1 MYIYN
6 RVNTT
11 MEVIIIQFKEAKE
24 NSSDILNAPQASW
37 KCAENMYY
45 MNVQLSHLSLN
56 LFLLGQTCQPIDPK
70 KYLLK

>member
-6 RVNTT
+6 LVNTT

-24 NSSDILNAPQASW
+24 NSSDILNAPQR
-37 KCAENMYY
+37 
-45 MNVQLSHLSLN
+45 
-56 LFLLGQTCQPIDPK
+56 QPIAPPK

>member
-37 KCAENMYY
+37 KCAENM
-45 MNVQLSHLSLN
+45 
-56 LFLLGQTCQPIDPK
+56 
-70 KYLLK
+70 